1 MRVLLVNKFYYP
13 RGGDCIYTIELEKLL
28 ISKGNDVALFSMHH
42 PSNQISKFDRYFPS
56 HIDFNRRSLRG
67 LISLLVRPFG
77 ASEVREKFTRL
88 LNDFKPDIVHLN
100 NIHSQLSPVIA
111 LICHNRG
118 IPVVWTLHDY
128 KLVCPAYLFL
138 SSGKPCEACLEKKWS
153 VIRKRCIK
161 NNLYASLVAY
171 FEAKHWNASKL
182 DELTDR
188 FISPSK
194 FLKDKMVQGGF
205 NSDKIS
211 VLHNFVNVT
220 KQAAIKETIKTYY
233 CYVGRL
239 SSEKGIKT
247 LLEAASGLEAYNL
260 KIIGSGPMEEEL
272 IAGNRIKHVEFLG
285 HRSGSELKNLISGS
299 KFLVLPSEVYE
310 NNPLTIL
317 EALSMGI
324 PVLGSNMGGIPELIR
339 PGFNGLLFEA
349 GNVLDMRSKIEY
361 LWQNSNQFLQDE
373 ISHNAQLSFNSEHY
387 YERISDIYKS
397 AIQSHRG

>member
-77 ASEVREKFTRL
+77 ALEVREKFTRL

-128 KLVCPAYLFL
+128 KLICPAYLFL
-138 SSGKPCEACLEKKWS
+138 SNGKPCEACLEKKWS

-205 NSDKIS
+205 NSDKIA

-220 KQAAIKETIKTYY
+220 KQAEFKETNKTYY

-239 SSEKGIKT
+239 SSEKGVKT
-247 LLEAASGLEAYNL
+247 LLEAASGLEGYNL
-260 KIIGSGPMEEEL
+260 KIIGAGPMEEEL
-272 IAGNRIKHVEFLG
+272 IAENRIKHVEFLG
-285 HRSGSELKNLISGS
+285 HRSGAELKNLISGS

-317 EALSMGI
+317 EALSLGI
-324 PVLGSNMGGIPELIR
+324 PVLGSDMGGIPELIM

-349 GNVLDMRSKIEY
+349 GNVQDMRSKIEY
-361 LWQNSNQFLQDE
+361 LWQNSNQFLHDE
-373 ISHNAQLSFNSEHY
+373 ISHSAQLSFNSEHY

-397 AIQSHRG
+397 AIQLHRG